1 MENIIEFKNVT
12 FKYDE
17 APILSSFSL
26 SIKKGKHTVLLG
38 PNGSGKSTIAKLIMG
53 LLECNSGTIYVNNK
67 ELNEENIEEI
77 RKDAAIVFQ
86 NPDNQFIGTTV
97 EDDIAFGLEN
107 RNVNPLL
114 MKDIIESYLHKV
126 NMQNFINA
134 EPQNLSGGQ
143 KQRVAIAGALALK
156 PKLLIL
162 DEATSMLDPKGKK
175 EINSLIEK
183 IKRESNDLS
192 IISITHHIDEA
203 LLADEIVVINKG
215 KIIKC
220 GTPKEILFDEN
231 LLKNNSLLPPFVVEV
246 QNKLK
251 ESGISLSPSFSLE
264 ELAEKLWKLKLRIYH
279 IAMIVKKTMQ

>member
-1 MENIIEFKNVT
+1 MERIIEFKDVT

-17 APILSSFSL
+17 KPILSSFSL

-53 LLECNSGTIYVNNK
+53 LLECDKGKIFVNDK
-67 ELNEENIEEI
+67 ELNEESIEEI
-77 RKDAAIVFQ
+77 RNDAAIVFQ

-107 RNVNPLL
+107 RNVDPSL
-114 MKDIIESYLHKV
+114 MKDIIETYLEKV
-126 NMQNFINA
+126 NMSNFINA

-175 EINSLIEK
+175 EITSLIEK
-183 IKRESNDLS
+183 IKKESNDLS

-203 LLADEIVVINKG
+203 LLADEVIVLNHG
-215 KIIKC
+215 NIIKC

-231 LLKNNSLLPPFVVEV
+231 LLTSNSLLPPFVVDV

-251 ESGISLSPSFSLE
+251 ENGIEISSSFSLE
-264 ELAEKLWKLKLRIYH
+264 ELVEKL
-279 IAMIVKKTMQ
+279 

>member
-1 MENIIEFKNVT
+1 MENIIEFKDVT

-17 APILSSFSL
+17 TPILSSFSL

-53 LLECNSGTIYVNNK
+53 LLECNSGKIYVNNK

-77 RKDAAIVFQ
+77 RNDAAIVFQ

-114 MKDIIESYLHKV
+114 MKDIIDSYLNKV
-126 NMQNFINA
+126 NMQNFKNA

-162 DEATSMLDPKGKK
+162 DEATSMLDPKGKN
-175 EINSLIEK
+175 EITSLIEK
-183 IKRESNDLS
+183 IKKESNDLS
-192 IISITHHIDEA
+192 VVSITHHIDEA
-203 LLADEIVVINKG
+203 LLADEIIVLNKG
-215 KIIKC
+215 KVIKC
-220 GTPKEILFDEN
+220 GSPKEILFDEN
-231 LLKNNSLLPPFVVEV
+231 LLRSNSLLPPFIVDA

-251 ESGISLSPSFSLE
+251 ENGIDISSSFSLE
-264 ELAEKLWKLKLRIYH
+264 ELVEKL
-279 IAMIVKKTMQ
+279 